1 MGLIETT
8 KERDGGG
15 REGDNKNN
23 DCGRDREES
32 DADNGRWVRREAG
45 RKCGAFQD
53 SLREARFSENIMAE
67 KRIFFPTLN
76 MIKIQGEILLHT
88 PVK

>member
-1 MGLIETT
+1 ME
-8 KERDGGG
+8 EGG
-15 REGDNKNN
+15 RGTT
-23 DCGRDREES
+23 RTMTAEETERRAMQTM
-32 DADNGRWVRREAG
+32 ADGSGERQEG